1 MFSWGDLLLLL
12 NLKFL
17 RICRVHETLKIL
29 AAALKGVA
37 QSGLDNTKI
46 QRLHVV
52 DTLSRTWENL
62 LANFMRYRDIEKRLV
77 E

>member
-1 MFSWGDLLLLL
+1 
-12 NLKFL
+12 
-17 RICRVHETLKIL
+17 LKIL
-29 AAALKGVA
+29 AAALKSVA

-52 DTLSRTWENL
+52 DTLSNGNL

-77 E
+77 ESEAKYARLAREKA

>member
-1 MFSWGDLLLLL
+1 
-12 NLKFL
+12 
-17 RICRVHETLKIL
+17 LKIL
-29 AAALKGVA
+29 AAALKSAA

-52 DTLSRTWENL
+52 DTLSNENL

-77 E
+77 ELETKYARLARENV

>member
-1 MFSWGDLLLLL
+1 M
-12 NLKFL
+12 
-17 RICRVHETLKIL
+17 KIL
-29 AAALKGVA
+29 AAALKGAA

-52 DTLSRTWENL
+52 DTLSNENL

-77 E
+77 ELETKYARLAREKT